1 MQTYSTDG
9 YVMLSDALPVHKLL
23 PFANVDGIGN
33 RTSIFVQGCD
43 IRCRYCHNPETIMPY
58 THSQLRSIT
67 SILEEIEQYRPY
79 IRGITVSGGEATLYP
94 QALIRLFSA
103 LHTMNL
109 TCYID
114 TNGFFNLERTK
125 ELIEHTDKFLFD
137 VKSLTMQNSLCATD
151 RKNNMENL
159 DYLLKLN
166 KVEEVR
172 TVFLKDIMD
181 AEAVVSAV
189 SQRIAPHTDVQ
200 YKMIRCHLRGI
211 SSEYI
216 PSLKGHIPSK
226 ADMQNYKQQAEAL
239 GVKNIIL
246 IY

>member
-9 YVMLSDALPVHKLL
+9 HAMLTDALPIHKLL

-43 IRCRYCHNPETIMPY
+43 IRCRYCHIPETIMPY
-58 THSQLRSIT
+58 THRQLRSIT
-67 SILEEIEQYRPY
+67 SIIEEIEQYRPY

-137 VKSLTMQNSLCATD
+137 VKSITMQGSLCATE
-151 RKNNMENL
+151 RKNNMANL
-159 DYLLKLN
+159 DYLLKRN

-181 AEAVVSAV
+181 TEAVVAAV
-189 SQRIAPHTDVQ
+189 SQRIAPYTDVQ

-211 SSEYI
+211 SKEYI
-216 PSLKGHIPSK
+216 PVLKDHIPSK
-226 ADMQNYKQQAEAL
+226 ADMQKYQQQAAAL
-239 GVKNIIL
+239 GVKNSIL

>member
-9 YVMLSDALPVHKLL
+9 HAMLTDALPVHKLL

-43 IRCRYCHNPETIMPY
+43 VRCRYCHNPETIMPY
-58 THSQLRSIT
+58 AQSQLRSIA
-67 SILEEIEQYRPY
+67 SIIEEIALYRPY
-79 IRGITVSGGEATLYP
+79 IRGVTVSGGEATLYP

-114 TNGFFNLERTK
+114 TNGFFNLDRTK

-137 VKSLTMQNSLCATD
+137 VKSITMQGSLCATN
-151 RKNNMENL
+151 RNNTMENL
-159 DYLLKLN
+159 DYLLKRD

-172 TVFLKDIMD
+172 TVFLNDIMD
-181 AEAVVSAV
+181 AEEVITAVA
-189 SQRIAPHTDVQ
+189 QRISSYTDVQ
-200 YKMIRCHLRGI
+200 NKMIRCHLRGI
-211 SSEYI
+211 SKEYI
-216 PSLKGHIPSK
+216 PVLKDHIPSK
-226 ADMQNYKQQAEAL
+226 ADMQRYKQQAEAL
-239 GVKNIIL
+239 GVKNSIV

>member
-1 MQTYSTDG
+1 
-9 YVMLSDALPVHKLL
+9 
-23 PFANVDGIGN
+23 
-33 RTSIFVQGCD
+33 
-43 IRCRYCHNPETIMPY
+43 
-58 THSQLRSIT
+58 
-67 SILEEIEQYRPY
+67 
-79 IRGITVSGGEATLYP
+79 
-94 QALIRLFSA
+94 
-103 LHTMNL
+103 MNL

-137 VKSLTMQNSLCATD
+137 VKSITMQGSLCATE
-151 RKNNMENL
+151 RKNNMANL
-159 DYLLKLN
+159 DYLLKRN

-181 AEAVVSAV
+181 TEAVVAAV
-189 SQRIAPHTDVQ
+189 SQRIAPYTDVQ

>member
-1 MQTYSTDG
+1 
-9 YVMLSDALPVHKLL
+9 MLTDALPVHKLL

-58 THSQLRSIT
+58 TKNQLRSLT
-67 SILEEIEQYRPY
+67 SLIEEIAQYRPY
-79 IRGITVSGGEATLYP
+79 IRGVTVSGGEATLYP
-94 QALIRLFSA
+94 QALIPLFSA
-103 LHTMNL
+103 LHDMNL

-114 TNGFFNLERTK
+114 TNGFFDLDHTK

-137 VKSLTMQNSLCATD
+137 VKSVTMQSSLCTTN
-151 RKNNMENL
+151 RSNNLENL
-159 DYLLKLN
+159 DYLLKFN

-181 AEAVVSAV
+181 AEEVITAVA
-189 SQRIAPHTDVQ
+189 QRLAPHPDVQ
-200 YKMIRCHLRGI
+200 YKMIRCHVRGI
-211 SSEYI
+211 SDEYI
-216 PSLKGHIPSK
+216 PAIKEHIPSK
-226 ADMQNYKQQAEAL
+226 TDMQQYKRQAEAL